1 MIDTYALSFKKAHFY
16 FKERN
21 SPEIIEKRCNQ
32 IQRWDETDLGIETGC
47 VFVDQFA
54 LYESEK
60 KSWLDKK
67 KGTRAKVL
75 QPKATILG
83 AITPYDIVNIKVKRP
98 MAPLKKSK

>member
-1 MIDTYALSFKKAHFY
+1 M
-16 FKERN
+16 
-21 SPEIIEKRCNQ
+21 
-32 IQRWDETDLGIETGC
+32 
-47 VFVDQFA
+47 FVDQFA